1 MWTEFDVAITLEEE
15 AQAEAE
21 KAAAE
26 EAAREAEEAYLA
38 LLAQQQA
45 QAEAATAPAESDLP
59 AESVVTAETEP
70 PSETPAPTEAVT
82 ETPAPT
88 EAPSEAPAPVEV
100 PSETPA
106 PTEVVAETP
115 APTEAPTETQ
125 TVVSESD
132 VNAALR
138 NAIVAFALQFN
149 GCPYV
154 HGGRSLS
161 QGTDCSGFT
170 NMIYQNFGYDLDWTP
185 AGQAELG
192 TRIDYHDV
200 QPGDLLFYSNSQ
212 KYLGHVALY
221 IGNGQI
227 IHAANEQYG
236 ICIWDMNYREPLFA
250 VRIIN

>member
-1 MWTEFDVAITLEEE
+1 
-15 AQAEAE
+15 
-21 KAAAE
+21 
-26 EAAREAEEAYLA
+26 
-38 LLAQQQA
+38 
-45 QAEAATAPAESDLP
+45 
-59 AESVVTAETEP
+59 
-70 PSETPAPTEAVT
+70 
-82 ETPAPT
+82 
-88 EAPSEAPAPVEV
+88 
-100 PSETPA
+100 
-106 PTEVVAETP
+106 VAETP